1 MSVVN
6 GAVENGV
13 VNYAGLQGMVIQ
25 NGENGNSE
33 VWFGIDLGAVLT
45 VESVAVLQQAVQ
57 ERIEA
62 GKKPA
67 GVLSKA
73 VNRIFMHRAQVQDA
87 LSTLFSTHS
96 NMVTPGASRERAVW
110 RARYAML
117 DGMSNKILKMYA
129 ADLLPDEVDNYILS
143 DAADRVSLISKLA
156 TILAEDKEAEE
167 TEDTAVSV
175 AE

>member
-13 VNYAGLQGMVIQ
+13 VNYAGLQGMVVQ
-25 NGENGNSE
+25 SGENGNTE
-33 VWFGIDLGAVLT
+33 VWFGVDLGAVYT
-45 VESVAVLQQAVQ
+45 VESVATLQQAVQ

-67 GVLSKA
+67 GVLGKA
-73 VNRIFMHRAQVQDA
+73 VNRIFLHRAQVQDA
-87 LSTLFSTHS
+87 LSTLFSTHN
-96 NMVTPGASRERAVW
+96 NMVTPGASRKSAVW
-110 RARYAML
+110 KARYAML

-143 DAADRVSLISKLA
+143 DVADRVSLVTKLT
-156 TILAEDKEAEE
+156 TILAEEKEVEE
-167 TEDTAVSV
+167 TEETV
-175 AE
+175 AGIAE